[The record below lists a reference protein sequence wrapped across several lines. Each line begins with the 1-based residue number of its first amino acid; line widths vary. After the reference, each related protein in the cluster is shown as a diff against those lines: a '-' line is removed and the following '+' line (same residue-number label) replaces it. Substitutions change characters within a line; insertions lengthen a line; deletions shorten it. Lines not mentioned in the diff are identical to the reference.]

1 MSFFA
6 LWVAAV
12 TNWAKTENNEGKE
25 KPTAGEV
32 VREACR
38 VICKVGQ
45 VERVPEFY
53 SEDFEADYPMTERG
67 RGLPGV
73 AALAES
79 VRNILPG
86 YAEHID
92 ELVEAGYE
100 VVVRLTI
107 TGNEPRKGAGVRFR
121 DVSMLTVRNGKI
133 CREEIAIVPNSIPL
147 PPASSHT
154 VVADGRQQFS
164 VVFDR
169 DDSVPANGHG
179 IGRQHA
185 RVHRDDVALT
195 TRTVLSLGAAAPL
208 FRAAARLSY

>member
-1 MSFFA
+1 MSWRRLSFFA

-38 VICKVGQ
+38 LICKVGQ

-107 TGNEPRKGAGVRFR
+107 TGNEPRKGAGVSFR

-133 CREEIAIVPNSIPL
+133 CRQRGLTDYLSLYLQLGLVQMP
-147 PPASSHT
+147 
-154 VVADGRQQFS
+154 GRLGGT
-164 VVFDR
+164 
-169 DDSVPANGHG
+169 DSVKAKRWQGTP
-179 IGRQHA
+179 
-185 RVHRDDVALT
+185 
-195 TRTVLSLGAAAPL
+195 PP
-208 FRAAARLSY
+208 